1 MFFVDDKL
9 MNLHLLIH
17 VSEKCFFFFCLVL
30 VKKKEN
36 SKSILIFNA
45 YVLEFAFGGVI
56 LLASNVTYER
66 NLFFE
71 IT

>member
-1 MFFVDDKL
+1 MYQRSV
-9 MNLHLLIH
+9 
-17 VSEKCFFFFCLVL
+17 FFFFCLVL

-45 YVLEFAFGGVI
+45 YVLEFAFGDVI